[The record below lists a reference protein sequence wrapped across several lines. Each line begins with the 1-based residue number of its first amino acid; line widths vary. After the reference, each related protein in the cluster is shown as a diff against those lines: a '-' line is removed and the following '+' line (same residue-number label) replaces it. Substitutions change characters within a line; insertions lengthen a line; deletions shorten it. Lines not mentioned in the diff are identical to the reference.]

1 MISKYSLITI
11 KLIRAIS
18 LGSAPLVLALP
29 CLAQTFRSTATI
41 VRPIMVRSVS
51 SRSFRSTQTIVRPS
65 IVRPVSSRST
75 SNLGS
80 QIGAA
85 RSSNS
90 CYQVDANSKIYI
102 RHKGGGIRHYPNN
115 NSSSYIRATTAH
127 PRCD

>member
-1 MISKYSLITI
+1 MISKYPLITI
-11 KLIRAIS
+11 KLIGAMS

-41 VRPIMVRSVS
+41 VRP
-51 SRSFRSTQTIVRPS
+51 S
-65 IVRPVSSRST
+65 IIRPVSSRSLRST
-75 SNLGS
+75 PTIVRPVSFRSTTNFSS

-102 RHKGGGIRHYPNN
+102 RHKGGGSRYYPNN
-115 NSSSYIRATTAH
+115 NSSSYAQATTAH